1 MRCSGLTDDG
11 KLALQV
17 FPVRADPRVR
27 QLGVLVLASEE
38 VKKIHGE
45 TGQHQNLQVEALP
58 VGSQVQWHLRM
69 YVHVYGNT
77 WPPAA
82 AL

>member
-1 MRCSGLTDDG
+1 M
-11 KLALQV
+11 
-17 FPVRADPRVR
+17 RADPRVR

-77 WPPAA
+77 VTTCSCTVDTQAYEGKA
-82 AL
+82 VD